1 MKRSITTLIMSLFLL
16 TGLNT
21 AVMAQDYG
29 SQPDMCKQKLSLFHE
44 SVKAKSY
51 DGAYENWKWVLENC
65 PKASMVIYSDGL
77 KIAEHRY
84 KNAPAGEKA
93 AAGKLID
100 EIYEKRIQNYP
111 KNLGK
116 VYSDWA
122 ISLEE
127 RNGDKDEI
135 FEKLDKA
142 FKADPTG
149 MSIKN
154 IAKYFQEVT
163 NRNKDNNV
171 QLVFDTY
178 DDVLDGVN
186 DKINKLTEELDKI
199 NEKDSLGKS
208 LTSKEK
214 RKQKNNAIN
223 LRGLGQIEP
232 ILDQIV
238 SDVATCERLIP
249 LYEKNFDTNK
259 NDPKWLKRAVSRLFY
274 KECTE
279 DDLYPKMVEAWVNAE
294 PSAGAYVFYA
304 KVLEDRGENNKAL
317 QMRDK
322 AVDLETDPYKKAKLL
337 LSIAYTMRH
346 KSKSQ
351 ARSYAYKALKAQPSL
366 GDAYLLIA
374 NLYGSSANS
383 CGTDEFSKRMVYVA
397 AANKAAMAAKVDPS
411 VASKAKRAM
420 NSYMNNAPST
430 KLIFQEGKQSGTAY
444 KVGCWIGETVRIP

>member
-1 MKRSITTLIMSLFLL
+1 MKRSITKLIMSLFLI
-16 TGLNT
+16 TGMS

-44 SVKAKSY
+44 SVKAKNY
-51 DGAYENWKWVLENC
+51 DGAYENWKWTFENC

-77 KIAEHRY
+77 KIADYKY
-84 KNAPAGEKA
+84 KNAAAGEKE

-100 EIYEKRIQNYP
+100 DIYEKRIQNYP

-127 RNGDKDEI
+127 RNGDKNKI
-135 FEKLDKA
+135 FDKLDKA

-163 NRNKDNNV
+163 NRNKDTNV
-171 QLVFDTY
+171 QLIFDTY
-178 DDVLDGVN
+178 DDAVDGVN
-186 DKINKLTEELDKI
+186 DKIEKLTAELDKI

-223 LRGLGQIEP
+223 LKGLGQVEP
-232 ILDQIV
+232 VLDQII

-249 LYEKNFDTNK
+249 LYEKNFEANK
-259 NDPKWLKRAVSRLFY
+259 TDPKWLKRAVSRLFN
-274 KECTE
+274 KECT
-279 DDLYPKMVEAWVNAE
+279 DTDLYPKMTEAWVKAE

-304 KVLEDRGENNKAL
+304 KILEDRGESSKAL
-317 QMRDK
+317 KMRDK

-337 LSIAYTMRH
+337 LRIAYTMRH

-351 ARSYAYKALKAQPSL
+351 ARNYAYKALKYQSSL

-420 NSYMNNAPST
+420 RGYMNNAPST
-430 KLIFQEGKQSGTAY
+430 KLIFQEGKQSGTPY

>member
-1 MKRSITTLIMSLFLL
+1 MKRRITTLIMSLFLL
-16 TGLNT
+16 TGMST
-21 AVMAQDYG
+21 VMAQDYG

-44 SVKAKSY
+44 SVKAKNY
-51 DGAYENWKWVLENC
+51 DGAYENWKWAFENC
-65 PKASMVIYSDGL
+65 PKASLVIYSDGL

-84 KNAPAGEKA
+84 SKATGAEKT

-100 EIYEKRIQNYP
+100 EIYEKRIQHYP
-111 KNLGK
+111 QNLGK

-127 RNGDKDEI
+127 RGGDGDEI
-135 FEKLDKA
+135 FDKLDKA

-186 DKINKLTEELDKI
+186 DKIAKLTEELDKI

-214 RKQKNNAIN
+214 RKQKNNEIN

-238 SDVATCERLIP
+238 SDVATCDRLIP
-249 LYEKNFDTNK
+249 LYEKNFDANK
-259 NDPKWLKRAVSRLFY
+259 SDPKWLKRAVSRLFY
-274 KECTE
+274 KECT
-279 DDLYPKMVEAWVNAE
+279 DHDVYPKMVEAWVNAE

-304 KVLEDRGENNKAL
+304 KVLEDRGDSNKAL

-351 ARSYAYKALKAQPSL
+351 ARNYAYKALKAQPSL

-420 NSYMNNAPST
+420 SAYMDNAPST
-430 KLIFQEGKQSGTAY
+430 KLIFQEGKQSGSTY